1 MKKTYVAPEAVNVG
15 LMAEP
20 VMNAISGEIDNTGT
34 GSGTAG
40 NGNRPLSSGNRGE
53 WGNLWE

>member
-20 VMNAISGEIDNTGT
+20 VMNAISGEQDNAGVGD
-34 GSGTAG
+34 GSA
-40 NGNRPLSSGNRGE
+40 NGPDLSVGNRGG
-53 WGNLWE
+53 WGNLWK